1 MNEVSR
7 GIDRIDVTFDEPNL
21 VANAGLLLV
30 AADHRN
36 SPLSITEIP
45 QAT

>member
-1 MNEVSR
+1 MIAWAIPVCR
-7 GIDRIDVTFDEPNL
+7 DL
-21 VANAGLLLV
+21 GLLGRSEAV

-45 QAT
+45 QVT